1 MAFTKAETFMVS
13 VDFSKGLDVGVMI
26 VGKKTENGSI
36 KILNAFQ
43 GEEALQL
50 YKKMCIPE
58 VKTV

>member
-13 VDFSKGLDVGVMI
+13 VDFSKGLDVGVML
-26 VGKKTENGSI
+26 VGKKTENGSV

-43 GEEALQL
+43 GEDALKL

-58 VKTV
+58 VKKV